1 MATKVT
7 SPDRLRDHLA
17 FHSQLENRP
26 VGREQ
31 HVRRDACVGG
41 DRPRVPT
48 LLVERAR
55 GVGGR
60 LRAEIRHRNQNQT
73 LGRALDQVIKSL

>member
-41 DRPRVPT
+41 DRLVPT

-55 GVGGR
+55 GVNVR
-60 LRAEIRHRNQNQT
+60 ILFQHTNTQNVT
-73 LGRALDQVIKSL
+73 FNLF